1 MSSLIP
7 DDLESEE
14 QGSKII
20 SKIKLQVEEINKTS
34 STWQQHATVTNK
46 IQWDFMMFL
55 NHFLAFYLQPS
66 GKTMSR
72 VFPRFIP
79 TYLSHTWLCF
89 HFCRGS
95 STLGGSIGYVLAAS
109 HASDPPLLP
118 KKRGKTPG
126 RFWFWWEPLFVAVF
140 CFLNWKCKMEMVSTG
155 VWQITCNI
163 SKDQSFR
170 IDFTN
175 FKVNE
180 VT

>member
-1 MSSLIP
+1 MILNQ
-7 DDLESEE
+7 EN

-34 STWQQHATVTNK
+34 INQQQHATVTNK

-55 NHFLAFYLQPS
+55 NHFLEFYLQPS
-66 GKTMSR
+66 AKTKLS

-79 TYLSHTWLCF
+79 AYLSHTWLCF

-118 KKRGKTPG
+118 KKKGENPWKILILVGT
-126 RFWFWWEPLFVAVF
+126 FVCCFFV
-140 CFLNWKCKMEMVSTG
+140 FLNWKCKKEMVSTG
-155 VWQITCNI
+155 V
-163 SKDQSFR
+163 
-170 IDFTN
+170 
-175 FKVNE
+175 
-180 VT
+180 